1 MRFGAHCVLY
11 GAEIAADPEAV
22 LGRLARAGAKGCEI
36 GQRFFGTDNRERLLA
51 ALAQNHVELSGMHCN
66 GLNLTD
72 LLQNPKASE
81 EALIT
86 TARFVAPMENKNVI
100 ATGCVE
106 MEKIKDRPIGMGVP
120 DEALHNPEQVRQMAV
135 TLNKIVK
142 RIREE
147 YGVQIHYHNHSW
159 EFADQGMIWNALV
172 QHAPDLMFALDT
184 GWAAVSGFDPVK
196 LLRSYP
202 DRFQYVHL
210 RDYKKSELAGEKLF
224 SQVHSGYVDL
234 GTGDMDYHIL
244 LPALNEVLGENDWAI
259 VEYELGN
266 FDETSYT
273 GALNYLREI
282 YALMDGGTSR

>member
-22 LGRLARAGAKGCEI
+22 LGRLARAGAEGCEI

-51 ALAQNHVELSGMHCN
+51 ALEQNHVELSGMHCN

-100 ATGCVE
+100 VTGCVE
-106 MEKIKDRPIGMGVP
+106 MEKIKDRPIGMGVQA
-120 DEALHNPEQVRQMAV
+120 EALHDPEQVRQMAV

-172 QHAPDLMFALDT
+172 QYAPDLMFALDT

-196 LLRSYP
+196 LLRSCP

-210 RDYKKSELAGEKLF
+210 RDYKKSELAGEQIF
-224 SQVHSGYVDL
+224 SQVHSGYANL

-244 LPALNEVLGENDWAI
+244 LPVLNEVLGENDWAI

-273 GALNYLREI
+273 GALNYLREM
-282 YALMDGGTSR
+282 YDKMDGGTIR